1 MTIRRVILWVTATLG
16 VYVGAWAAGF
26 PQSFYDSFPGLGFIW
41 ISVDGPYNEHL
52 IRDVGSL
59 YLALSAA
66 SVAATFSR
74 TADAGRVV
82 GVAWAVFGI
91 PHFAYHAAHF
101 GHMPLVDVLGNVVS
115 LGASLLLGIALML
128 PGPRPIRAA
137 PSKTRNTE
145 QESRG

>member
-1 MTIRRVILWVTATLG
+1 MTIRRVILWVTAALG
-16 VYVGAWAAGF
+16 LYVGAWAAGA
-26 PQSFYDSFPGLGFIW
+26 PQTFYDFFPGLGFIW

-82 GVAWAVFGI
+82 GVAWTVFGI
-91 PHFAYHAAHF
+91 PHFAYHASHF
-101 GHMPLVDVLGNVVS
+101 GHMPLVDVLGNIVS
-115 LGASLLLGIALML
+115 LGAGLLLGIALML
-128 PGPRPIRAA
+128 PGPRLRATA
-137 PSKTRNTE
+137 SQFSAGR
-145 QESRG
+145 ESRT